1 MRVRTYFS
9 PTTGFTPNLQWI
21 VASFEVMRGSAMSGY
36 ARLRSASSGEVRVP
50 GLKKPGARSN
60 TTASMHSVKAG
71 ILLAF
76 GDWHL
81 DTMNGLTTFWSKHLN
96 LSGRY

>member
-1 MRVRTYFS
+1 MLGVVRRGAGS
-9 PTTGFTPNLQWI
+9 GIEEAWLQ
-21 VASFEVMRGSAMSGY
+21 
-36 ARLRSASSGEVRVP
+36 
-50 GLKKPGARSN
+50 PGARSDVAR
-60 TTASMHSVKAG
+60 TTASMHSVEAG